1 MTGLDTAPI
10 TRSEYEDLLARIE
23 DVEDAMAAMALEARL
38 EAQEGPSDTALP
50 AALVRRMLAGES
62 MVRIWREH
70 RGLEIS
76 ELATSSGV
84 PVERISSLETSG
96 SAVGTADGGTLKA
109 LAEALRVT
117 IDDLL

>member
-1 MTGLDTAPI
+1 MTGIDTAPI

-38 EAQEGPSDTALP
+38 EAQGGPSDMALP

-62 MVRIWREH
+62 MVCIWREH
-70 RGLEIS
+70 RGLDIS
-76 ELATSSGV
+76 ELAACSGV
-84 PVERISSLETSG
+84 AVERISTLEASG
-96 SAVGTADGGTLKA
+96 SAVRATDGGTLKA

-117 IDDLL
+117 IDDLV